1 VAAHLAP
8 GSELVGDA
16 TREILDVGE
25 RVGAEL
31 VVMGRPD
38 GGTLR
43 RAVLGSAVDGVL
55 RAARCPVFVV
65 PERASPAERVVQ
77 EFDRPLPDAAARN
90 EMNSDAFSVVGS
102 AAGRAGAAEG
112 VERAPTWSCFAVPPT
127 GPTTSSAVN
136 DPATRSAA
144 NRVMRRAP

>member
-1 VAAHLAP
+1 MAAHLAP

-16 TREILDVGE
+16 TRDILDVGE

-102 AAGRAGAAEG
+102 AAGRAGAAV
-112 VERAPTWSCFAVPPT
+112 VERAPTLSCFAVPLN
-127 GPTTSSAVN
+127 GLSTSSTVN
-136 DPATRSAA
+136 EPATRSAA